1 MLQFLIISK
10 VFSFAIFSVIFL
22 LLFLQFET
30 LNLQSLNPIIKTNY
44 VEKHLKRT
52 DFDINYIN
60 LKFDK
65 NNNEII
71 KKIKGVSI
79 LSKQSNS
86 IIVSQNSRNLSLLN
100 NKTLKKLKCIQSI
113 HTESDLI
120 EYYYFLGQ
128 MVFLLWKGFHY
139 LVSQL

>member
-1 MLQFLIISK
+1 MNKILKYLFLIISK

-52 DFDINYIN
+52 DLDIYYIN

-65 NNNEII
+65 RNNELIFTKDSGI
-71 KKIKGVSI
+71 KNKIYI
-79 LSKQSNS
+79 
-86 IIVSQNSRNLSLLN
+86 R
-100 NKTLKKLKCIQSI
+100 
-113 HTESDLI
+113 
-120 EYYYFLGQ
+120 
-128 MVFLLWKGFHY
+128 
-139 LVSQL
+139 

>member
-1 MLQFLIISK
+1 MTKILKYLFLMISK
-10 VFSFAIFSVIFL
+10 VFGFAIFSVIFL

-44 VEKHLKRT
+44 VEKHLKRA

-71 KKIKGVSI
+71 FTIDSALKNKINTSEWILFIRSELKINVLLNILDKKIFTFTVSSI
-79 LSKQSNS
+79 EKRLHTSHTLPVSN
-86 IIVSQNSRNLSLLN
+86 
-100 NKTLKKLKCIQSI
+100 TKKLQ
-113 HTESDLI
+113 
-120 EYYYFLGQ
+120 
-128 MVFLLWKGFHY
+128 
-139 LVSQL
+139 

>member
-1 MLQFLIISK
+1 MNKILKYLFLIISK

-65 NNNEII
+65 NNNDF
-71 KKIKGVSI
+71 VFA
-79 LSKQSNS
+79 
-86 IIVSQNSRNLSLLN
+86 VNSRLKNKPNVAEWSLL
-100 NKTLKKLKCIQSI
+100 LD
-113 HTESDLI
+113 TEI
-120 EYYYFLGQ
+120 RIK
-128 MVFLLWKGFHY
+128 VLLSN
-139 LVSQL
+139 L

>member
-1 MLQFLIISK
+1 MNKILKYLFLIISK

-30 LNLQSLNPIIKTNY
+30 LNLQSLNPIIKTHY

-65 NNNEII
+65 NNN
-71 KKIKGVSI
+71 
-79 LSKQSNS
+79 
-86 IIVSQNSRNLSLLN
+86 
-100 NKTLKKLKCIQSI
+100 
-113 HTESDLI
+113 
-120 EYYYFLGQ
+120 
-128 MVFLLWKGFHY
+128 
-139 LVSQL
+139 